1 MYILGQDIEKLEKLL
16 TYIYIYIY
24 MVFGRYL
31 ESRE

>member
-16 TYIYIYIY
+16 TYIYIY